1 MRPTTPA
8 HAPVVL
14 VSLTALAAASLVS
27 CGSGS
32 GDDDPNTVKV
42 AYQRSTDNKVRIMDD
57 YLAMVKKRF
66 ERENPGKKL
75 RLLPVQASQEDY
87 YAKIQQM
94 MRSAKTAPDVVREDT
109 FLINSDI
116 TSGYLRPL
124 DDKLAGWKDWDRFVP
139 AAKASARGADGKTYG
154 VPDGTDTRALWFN
167 KEIFVKAGLPA
178 DWRPR
183 TWNDV
188 LDAARA
194 VKRAVPGVIPLNVY
208 TGKGAGEAAAMQGFE
223 MLLYGT
229 GPDPLYVPAERKW
242 VAGSKGFRDALDFV
256 RTVYAEKLGPE
267 RSDALDPN
275 ISTHVT
281 TEWLPA
287 GRLAIDLDGNWLG
300 KYWIASGA
308 KPWPRWTEVMGRTP
322 FPTRSGGA
330 PGRVSLSGGWTWSIG
345 AKSAKA
351 DLAWQAIASMQTPD
365 NAVEWD
371 VRDGGIAVR
380 DDVAAS
386 AKYRASMPGIE
397 FFTDLVKD
405 THWRPALPVYPRVSN
420 AIQEAMES
428 VTTGDADAA
437 KAARAYD
444 ERLRSIVGGQG
455 VTTR

>member
-1 MRPTTPA
+1 MRPTTPVRLIA
-8 HAPVVL
+8 
-14 VSLTALAAASLVS
+14 LTALAATSVVA

-32 GDDDPNTVKV
+32 GDDDPDTVKV
-42 AYQRSTDNKVRIMDD
+42 AYQRSTDNKVRIMDT
-57 YLAMVKKRF
+57 YLAMVKRRF
-66 ERENPGKKL
+66 EQENPGKKL
-75 RLLPVQASQEDY
+75 RLLPVQASLEDY
-87 YAKIQQM
+87 YTKIQQM

-139 AAKASARGADGKTYG
+139 AAKASARGVDGKTYG

-167 KEIFVKAGLPA
+167 KEIFAKAGLPA

-194 VKRAVPGVIPLNVY
+194 VKRAVPGVTPLNVY
-208 TGKGAGEAAAMQGFE
+208 TGKGAGEAATMQGFE

-229 GPDPLYVPAERKW
+229 GPDPLYVPATRKW
-242 VAGSKGFRDALDFV
+242 VAGSKGFRDSLDFV
-256 RTVYAEKLGPE
+256 RTVYAEKLGPDP
-267 RSDALDPN
+267 SDALDPN
-275 ISTHVT
+275 ISTHVAT
-281 TEWLPA
+281 DWLPA
-287 GRLAIDLDGNWLG
+287 GKLAIDLDGNWLG
-300 KYWIASGA
+300 KYWTASGA
-308 KPWPRWTEVMGRTP
+308 KPWPRWTTVMGRAA
-322 FPTRSGGA
+322 FPTQDGGA

-351 DLAWQAIASMQTPD
+351 DLAWRAIAFMQTPD
-365 NAVEWD
+365 NATEWT
-371 VRDGGIAVR
+371 VRDGQIAVR
-380 DDVAAS
+380 DDVGAT
-386 AKYRASMPGIE
+386 AKYRSSMPGVG

-444 ERLRSIVGGQG
+444 ERLRSIVGGPG

>member
-1 MRPTTPA
+1 M
-8 HAPVVL
+8 
-14 VSLTALAAASLVS
+14 VS

-32 GDDDPNTVKV
+32 GDDDPDTIKV

-57 YLAMVKKRF
+57 YLAVVKKRF
-66 ERENPGKKL
+66 EQENPGKKL
-75 RLLPVQASQEDY
+75 RLLPIQASQEDY
-87 YAKIQQM
+87 YTKIQQM
-94 MRSAKTAPDVVREDT
+94 MRSAKTSPDVVREDT

-124 DDKLAGWKDWDRFVP
+124 DDKLAGWKDWGRFVP

-167 KEIFVKAGLPA
+167 KEIFAKAGLPA

-208 TGKGAGEAAAMQGFE
+208 TGKGAGEAATMQGFE

-229 GPDPLYVPAERKW
+229 GPDPLYVPAEKKW

-267 RSDALDPN
+267 PSDALDPN
-275 ISTHVT
+275 ISTHVA

-287 GRLAIDLDGNWLG
+287 GKLAIDLDGNWLG
-300 KYWIASGA
+300 KYWIDSGA
-308 KPWPRWTEVMGRTP
+308 KPWPRWTAVMGRAA
-322 FPTRSGGA
+322 FPTQDGRD

-345 AKSAKA
+345 AKSTKA
-351 DLAWQAIASMQTPD
+351 DLAWRAIAFMQTPD
-365 NAVEWD
+365 NATEWT
-371 VRDGGIAVR
+371 VRDGQIAVR

-386 AKYRASMPGIE
+386 TKYRASMPGIG

-444 ERLRSIVGGQG
+444 ERLRSIVGGPG